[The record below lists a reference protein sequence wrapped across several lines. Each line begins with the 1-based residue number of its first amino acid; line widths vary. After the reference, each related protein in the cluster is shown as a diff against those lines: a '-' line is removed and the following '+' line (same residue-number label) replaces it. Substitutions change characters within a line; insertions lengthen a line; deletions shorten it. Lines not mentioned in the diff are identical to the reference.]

1 MKGFIRAKGL
11 DELQHP
17 TAAGDESHTEQ
28 GDLAGDHVSRE
39 TQTFLREVAKSL
51 NDFRQS
57 NDFRQGGSAILK
69 KHETA

>member
-17 TAAGDESHTEQ
+17 TAVGDESHTEQ

-51 NDFRQS
+51 NDFRQ
-57 NDFRQGGSAILK
+57 GGSAILK